1 MVALL
6 DMVHSDPRWLA
17 EVGVCRGALTGLM
30 ATTTV
35 MVQAYVSWQLLWFWQ
50 ILQIC
55 THMLVAG
62 AEYGPA

>member
-17 EVGVCRGALTGLM
+17 EVGVCRGVLAGLM
-30 ATTTV
+30 TTTAV
-35 MVQAYVSWQLLWFWQ
+35 MVQAYMSWQLLGFWQ
-50 ILQIC
+50 IPQIC
-55 THMLVAG
+55 TRMLVAG